1 MLKIFFSPG
10 FDKLHVSTSSCFDKL
25 MFRQAACFD
34 KLNMTEGCQRELV
47 EGGLVFQMHYSCLD
61 NFTF

>member
-1 MLKIFFSPG
+1 MFRQAPC
-10 FDKLHVSTSSCFDKL
+10 FDKLHVSTSS
-25 MFRQAACFD
+25 MFRQAPCFD